1 MEKPFSSPRE
11 TTSHSRGATAT
22 IGFPAARMPY
32 ILLGTT
38 TPSRPRLM
46 VMMWASAAARTEETL
61 LAGKKGRNR
70 TLGIFAAAASRRGRR
85 AAAPPLDKPQPSPGS
100 HAAPGSQGAP
110 APDKPQSPA
119 GTKTK

>member
-22 IGFPAARMPY
+22 IGFPAARIPY

-61 LAGKKGRNR
+61 LAGKKGRKR
-70 TLGIFAAAASRRGRR
+70 TLGIFDAAASRRERC
-85 AAAPPLDKPQPSPGS
+85 
-100 HAAPGSQGAP
+100 AP
-110 APDKPQSPA
+110 APTKNKAKPASGKHAAA
-119 GTKTK
+119 GGKGVHGAE

>member
-61 LAGKKGRNR
+61 LAGKKGSKR
-70 TLGIFAAAASRRGRR
+70 TLGIFAAAASRRGGWAPSATKNKPMP
-85 AAAPPLDKPQPSPGS
+85 AAGEEG
-100 HAAPGSQGAP
+100 APG
-110 APDKPQSPA
+110 
-119 GTKTK
+119 

>member
-61 LAGKKGRNR
+61 LAGKKGRKR
-70 TLGIFAAAASRRGRR
+70 TLGILAAVASRRGR
-85 AAAPPLDKPQPSPGS
+85 
-100 HAAPGSQGAP
+100 GAP
-110 APDKPQSPA
+110 AP
-119 GTKTK
+119 TKTNPMPSAAPGAAAGRRGAQAPERRTVAGG

>member
-1 MEKPFSSPRE
+1 MEKLFSSPRE

-61 LAGKKGRNR
+61 LAGKKGSKR
-70 TLGIFAAAASRRGRR
+70 TLGIFAAAASRRGR
-85 AAAPPLDKPQPSPGS
+85 
-100 HAAPGSQGAP
+100 GAP
-110 APDKPQSPA
+110 SAAKVEPRASAANETGPDGNASRGRDKA
-119 GTKTK
+119 K